1 MQRQWGE
8 APWRGE
14 EVPWRPLES
23 SAPDVAVVGGGFT
36 GASAAYH
43 LARRGLQVVLLEAD
57 RIGNG
62 ASGRTG
68 GLVLEGTARGI
79 LEGTEACVPG
89 LERVVREARI
99 DCKLRVD
106 GCWEIAHRAARNER
120 DALPWRDGGSPISIA
135 NTVAGGTVE
144 PMALLTGLARAAA
157 GAGAVIHE
165 HARVSR
171 IVPGER
177 AVVEVD
183 GAAIRA
189 RFVVVAL
196 NAWTTA
202 LLPAVRPMQSA
213 LTIACAT
220 MKLDPE
226 RLQEIGLAGGIPFYT
241 IDTPYLW
248 GRLVGDGRIIF
259 GAGLAF
265 GSPDE
270 LEKLD
275 LDAPE
280 VRNQFARLEARVR
293 GLNPALKHVD
303 FSARW
308 AGPIAFTDDMR
319 PILGRL
325 PDAPQVF
332 VAGAYAGHGVA
343 LSVKAGEMI
352 ALATAEDRPLPGW
365 GSPVR

>member
-1 MQRQWGE
+1 M
-8 APWRGE
+8 
-14 EVPWRPLES
+14 
-23 SAPDVAVVGGGFT
+23 
-36 GASAAYH
+36 
-43 LARRGLQVVLLEAD
+43 
-57 RIGNG
+57 
-62 ASGRTG
+62 
-68 GLVLEGTARGI
+68 
-79 LEGTEACVPG
+79 
-89 LERVVREARI
+89 
-99 DCKLRVD
+99 
-106 GCWEIAHRAARNER
+106 RNER

-177 AVVEVD
+177 AVVEVG

-196 NAWTTA
+196 NAWMA
-202 LLPAVRPMQSA
+202 DLLPALRPMKSA

-220 MKLDPE
+220 AKVDPE
-226 RLQEIGLAGGIPFYT
+226 QLQEIGLAGGIPFYT

-248 GRLVGDGRIIF
+248 GRLVGDGRIVF

-280 VRNQFARLEARVR
+280 VRNQFVRLEARVR
-293 GLNPALKHVD
+293 ALNPALKHVN

-308 AGPIAFTDDMR
+308 AGPIAFADDMR

-325 PDAPQVF
+325 PDAPQIF

-352 ALATAEDRPLPGW
+352 ALAIAEDRPLPGW
-365 GSPVR
+365 GSVR